1 MCITILIRYTTT
13 AKHDKRNSVSRMTD
27 FTIQPSSDVPIYR
40 QLTEQVRR
48 MAASGRLIPGDRLPS
63 VRQLA
68 EQLAVNP
75 MTVSKAYSQLEAAGL
90 LERRRGIGMVL
101 KEDANSRE
109 ELISPAI
116 DELVAQAR
124 QLGFDRKTIVARIN
138 DAWEEK

>member
-1 MCITILIRYTTT
+1 
-13 AKHDKRNSVSRMTD
+13 MTD